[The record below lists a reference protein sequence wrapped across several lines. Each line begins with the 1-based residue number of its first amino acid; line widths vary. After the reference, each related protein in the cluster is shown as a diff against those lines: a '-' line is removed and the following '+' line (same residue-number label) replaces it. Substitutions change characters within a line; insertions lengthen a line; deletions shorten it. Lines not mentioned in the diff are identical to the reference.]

1 MSMRLSC
8 SIVCLWLASAALAPA
23 SDALLLMDQIGPD
36 GSFQQGLSN
45 NTTQISN
52 FYASAPQFD
61 IAIADDFTLSEPA
74 ILTTVEAALFAS
86 NASVG
91 IGQITALRVNLFST
105 QPSAAN
111 FLVGDVLS
119 RNVPIGQ
126 VSLTSPWTTS
136 ALTALASVDLSAS
149 ALLLN
154 PGTYWLSVV
163 AINSSFSTDMGIL
176 MSSFA
181 GSPGDDDARQVGSAS
196 WGGGGN
202 RALNADAAFRVNGNA
217 IPEPSTALLIGAG
230 MVALAR
236 RRVRA
241 SRPSRGD

>member
-1 MSMRLSC
+1 MSMRFLH
-8 SIVCLWLASAALAPA
+8 SITCAWLVSVCLAPA
-23 SDALLLMDQIGPD
+23 SGALLLMDQIGPD

-45 NTTQISN
+45 NGTQISN

-61 IAIADDFTLSEPA
+61 IAVADDFTLSEPA
-74 ILTTVEAALFAS
+74 ILTTVEAALFGS

-91 IGQITALRVNLFST
+91 FGQITALRVNLFST
-105 QPSAAN
+105 QPSAVN

-119 RNVPIGQ
+119 RNVPIGE

-149 ALLLN
+149 DLLLS

-163 AINSSFSTDMGIL
+163 AVNNSFATDFGIL
-176 MSSFA
+176 LSSFA
-181 GSPGDDDARQVGSAS
+181 GSPGNDDARQVGSGL

-202 RALNADAAFRVNGNA
+202 RALNADAAFRVNGTA
-217 IPEPSTALLIGAG
+217 VPEPSTALLIGAG
-230 MVALAR
+230 MALLAR
-236 RRVRA
+236 RRAR
-241 SRPSRGD
+241 